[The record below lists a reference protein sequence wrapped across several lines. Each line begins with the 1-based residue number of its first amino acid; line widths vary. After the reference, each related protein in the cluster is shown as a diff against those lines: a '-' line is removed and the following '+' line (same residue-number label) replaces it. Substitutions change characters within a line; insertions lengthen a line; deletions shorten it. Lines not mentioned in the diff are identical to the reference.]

1 MKQKFSKHTAVIFF
15 VRFLLFSVSTSLFS
29 IESNLQKD
37 ISEIVTSVGISPKRS
52 ALIIA
57 CLEDGRRWV
66 SGKQRLEFLYPP
78 ASTAKIPH
86 TLVALE
92 EGYAKGPETLFEW
105 DGRERF
111 LDVWNQDH
119 SLQSAYKYSV
129 AWVYQRLTQ
138 NLGHHVMSSWI
149 DRLQYGNHYI
159 GSPEDI
165 TTYWLDGPLKTSAE
179 QQIAFL
185 EAFALE
191 NLPLSAMTYE
201 NAKEIMMEDCGNDWS
216 IYTKTGFSNSIG
228 WYVGWVEICRQD
240 NRHTYV
246 FAFNMDID
254 SWDELP
260 KRKEVVREALDRLDI
275 LPNIGS

>member
-1 MKQKFSKHTAVIFF
+1 MKQRFSWRTTVCFPAFILSLVI
-15 VRFLLFSVSTSLFS
+15 STSLFS
-29 IESNLQKD
+29 IESNFQED
-37 ISEIVTSVGISPKRS
+37 ISEIVTSVGVSPNRS

-57 CLEDGRRWV
+57 CVEDGRRWV
-66 SGKQRLEFLYPP
+66 SGKHRLEFLYPP

-92 EGYAKGPETLFEW
+92 EGYAEGPETLFEW
-105 DGRERF
+105 DGEKRF

-129 AWVYQRLTQ
+129 VWVYQRITQ
-138 NLGHHVMSSWI
+138 NLGHDVMSSWI
-149 DRLQYGNHYI
+149 DRLQYGNQYI

-165 TTYWLDGPLKTSAE
+165 STYWLDGPLKTSAE
-179 QQIAFL
+179 QQIVFL
-185 EAFALE
+185 EALALE

-201 NAKEIMMEDCGNDWS
+201 NAKDIMMEDCGNDWS
-216 IYTKTGFSNSIG
+216 LYAKTGFSNSIG
-228 WYVGWVEICRQD
+228 WYVGWVEIRSQD
-240 NRHTYV
+240 DKRTYV

-260 KRKEVVREALDRLDI
+260 KRNEVVREALHRLGI
-275 LPNIGS
+275 LPIIGG